1 MDSRFDASRIRNF
14 CIVAHIDHGKSTL
27 SDRLI
32 EATATVAR
40 RDMADQ
46 LLDSMDL
53 EREKGITIKARAVRM
68 HCRLPADDLPNASNA
83 DRDLAGNE
91 YRLHLIDT
99 PGHVDFSYEVSRSL
113 AAAEGALLVVD
124 AVEGIQAQTLANVYL
139 AMEQDLALIPV
150 INKIDLDVARPEAIA
165 AELVDVIGFARD
177 EILYVSAKTGQGI
190 AELLEAIVERI
201 PPPQGAPDDPL
212 RALIFD
218 SEYDPYKGVIAHVR
232 VVDGEVRSQAPLRL
246 CATNRRFEAMEVG
259 SFSPELRQQAL
270 LSAGDVGYVATGLKE
285 VGDVRVGDTMTV
297 GGRRF
302 PDPLAGYREPKAM
315 VFAGLYPANS
325 ADHQELS
332 DALDKL
338 RLSDSAIQYQPES
351 SAALGF
357 GFRMGFLGLL
367 HMEIV
372 QERLEREYGLE
383 LVFTAPSVEYEV
395 EGVEGQVRLIENP
408 SELPAPN
415 HVAEI
420 REPWVR
426 ISVITPHEH
435 VGAVMETVT
444 GRRGVFERMEYLQRS
459 RRSAEANGGA
469 APMAGEIR
477 VLLEYELPL
486 SEILTDFFDEL
497 KSRTRG
503 YASLDY
509 SLIGYRPAKLVKLDL
524 LINGEPVDALS
535 AIVHADAAASQGRE
549 LADRLRRLIPRQLFD
564 VPIQAAVGGRIIAR
578 ETVRAMRKNVTA
590 KCYGGDV
597 TRKRK
602 LLARQ
607 AEGKRRLKRVGNV
620 EIPQEAFLAVL
631 QLGKD

>member
-1 MDSRFDASRIRNF
+1 MDPTRIRNF

-32 EATATVAR
+32 EATATVDR
-40 RDMADQ
+40 REMSDQ

-68 HCRLPADDLPNASNA
+68 EYESPAHG
-83 DRDLAGNE
+83 RH
-91 YRLHLIDT
+91 RLHLIDT

-139 AMEQDLALIPV
+139 AMEQDLTLIPV

-165 AELVDVIGFARD
+165 AELVDVIGFSYD
-177 EILYVSAKTGQGI
+177 EMLYVSAKTGEGI
-190 AELLEAIVERI
+190 EELLAAIVDRI
-201 PPPQGAPDDPL
+201 PPPEGNAVDPL

-218 SEYDPYKGVIAHVR
+218 SEYDSYKGVIAHVR
-232 VVDGEVRSQAPLRL
+232 VVDGEAKGQAPLRL
-246 CATNRRFEAMEVG
+246 SATNRRFEAMEVG
-259 SFSPELRQQAL
+259 SFSPAL
-270 LSAGDVGYVATGLKE
+270 HRLDSLAAGDVGYVATGLKD
-285 VGDVRVGDTMTV
+285 VADVRVGDTLTV
-297 GGRRF
+297 GGRAY
-302 PDPLAGYREPKAM
+302 PDPLPGYREPKAM

-325 ADHQELS
+325 SDYQELS

-338 RLSDSAIQYQPES
+338 RLSDSSIQYQPES

-357 GFRMGFLGLL
+357 GYRMGFLGLL

-395 EGVEGQVRLIENP
+395 EGVDGRVRLIENP
-408 SELPAPN
+408 SDLPAPN
-415 HVAEI
+415 HIGEI

-426 ISVITPHEH
+426 ISVIAPHEH

-444 GRRGVFERMEYLQRS
+444 GRRGVFKQMEYLQRTS
-459 RRSAEANGGA
+459 RSNGSEDA
-469 APMAGEIR
+469 APATSEIR

-486 SEILTDFFDEL
+486 SEILTDFYDEL

-503 YASLDY
+503 FASLDY
-509 SLIGYRPAKLVKLDL
+509 TLIGYQPAKLVKLDL

-535 AIVHADAAASQGRE
+535 AIVHSDAASSQGRE
-549 LADRLRRLIPRQLFD
+549 LADRLRKLIPRQLFD
-564 VPIQAAVGGRIIAR
+564 VPIQAAVGGRIVAR

-590 KCYGGDV
+590 KCYGGDI

-631 QLGKD
+631 QLGKN

>member
-1 MDSRFDASRIRNF
+1 MNPDTIRNF

-27 SDRLI
+27 SDRLM
-32 EATATVAR
+32 ETTATIDPRA
-40 RDMADQ
+40 MSAQ

-68 HCRLPADDLPNASNA
+68 AYASP
-83 DRDLAGNE
+83 RGE
-91 YRLHLIDT
+91 RYRLHLIDT

-124 AVEGIQAQTLANVYL
+124 AAEGIQAQTLANVYL
-139 AMEQDLALIPV
+139 ALEQDLTLIPV
-150 INKIDLDVARPEAIA
+150 INKIDLDVARPEAVA
-165 AELVDVIGFARD
+165 AELVDIVGFGRD

-190 AELLEAIVERI
+190 DDLLEAIVDRI
-201 PPPQGAPDDPL
+201 PSPSGASAAPL

-232 VVDGEVRSQAPLRL
+232 VVDGEVRGRAAARL
-246 CATNRRFEAMEVG
+246 TATGRRFETMEVG
-259 SFSPELRQQAL
+259 SFAPELQAL
-270 LSAGDVGYVATGLKE
+270 PTLSAGDVGYVATGLKDVE
-285 VGDVRVGDTMTV
+285 DVRVGDTLTD
-297 GGRRF
+297 GGRDR
-302 PDPLAGYREPKAM
+302 PAPLPGYREPKAM

-325 ADHQELS
+325 ADYAELT

-338 RLSDSAIQYQPES
+338 RLSDSSILYQAES

-357 GFRMGFLGLL
+357 GYRMGFLGLL

-395 EGVEGQVRLIENP
+395 EGVDGAVRRIENP
-408 SELPAPN
+408 SDLPAPN

-420 REPWVR
+420 REPWVQ
-426 ISVITPHEH
+426 ISVITPQDY
-435 VGAVMETVT
+435 VGAVMELVT
-444 GRRGVFERMEYLQRS
+444 GRRGVFEKMEYLQRS
-459 RRSAEANGGA
+459 VASNGGGANGVA
-469 APMAGEIR
+469 AGEIR
-477 VLLEYELPL
+477 VLLEYAIPL
-486 SEILTDFFDEL
+486 SEILSDFYDDL
-497 KSRTRG
+497 KSRTHG

-509 SLIGYRPAKLVKLDL
+509 TLVGYRPAKLVKLDL

-535 AIVHADAAASQGRE
+535 AIVHSDQAATQGRD
-549 LADRLRRLIPRQLFD
+549 LADRLRKLIPRQLFD
-564 VPIQAAVGGRIIAR
+564 VPIQAAVGGRIVAR
-578 ETVRAMRKNVTA
+578 ETVRALRKNVTA
-590 KCYGGDV
+590 KCYGGDI

-607 AEGKRRLKRVGNV
+607 AEGKKRLKRVGNV
-620 EIPQEAFLAVL
+620 EIPQEAFLSVL

>member
-1 MDSRFDASRIRNF
+1 MDPQRIRNF

-32 EATATVAR
+32 EATATVDR
-40 RDMADQ
+40 REMSDQ

-68 HCRLPADDLPNASNA
+68 
-83 DRDLAGNE
+83 E
-91 YRLHLIDT
+91 YDSPTDGRHRLHLIDT

-165 AELVDVIGFARD
+165 AELVDVIGFSYD
-177 EILYVSAKTGQGI
+177 EMLYVSAKTGDGI
-190 AELLEAIVERI
+190 AELLEAIVDRI
-201 PPPQGAPDDPL
+201 PPPGGSSSEPL

-218 SEYDPYKGVIAHVR
+218 SEYDSYKGVIAHVR
-232 VVDGEVRSQAPLRL
+232 VKDGEARGQSPLRL

-259 SFSPELRQQAL
+259 SFLPAL
-270 LSAGDVGYVATGLKE
+270 HPLDSLAVGDVGYVATGLKD
-285 VGDVRVGDTMTV
+285 VADVRVGDTLTV
-297 GGRRF
+297 GGRTF
-302 PDPLAGYREPKAM
+302 PDPLPGYREPKAM

-325 ADHQELS
+325 SDYQELS

-395 EGVEGQVRLIENP
+395 EGVDGRTRLIENP
-408 SELPAPN
+408 SDLPAPN
-415 HVAEI
+415 HIEEI

-426 ISVITPHEH
+426 ISVIAPHEH

-444 GRRGVFERMEYLQRS
+444 GRRGEFKQMEYLQRTS
-459 RRSAEANGGA
+459 RTNGSDGTDVSAPATS
-469 APMAGEIR
+469 EIR

-486 SEILTDFFDEL
+486 SEILTDFYDEL

-503 YASLDY
+503 FASLDY
-509 SLIGYRPAKLVKLDL
+509 TLIGYRPAKLVKLDL

-535 AIVHADAAASQGRE
+535 AIVHADAASSQGRE
-549 LADRLRRLIPRQLFD
+549 LADRLRKLIPRQLFD
-564 VPIQAAVGGRIIAR
+564 VPIQAAVGGRIVAR

-590 KCYGGDV
+590 KCYGGDI

-607 AEGKRRLKRVGNV
+607 AEGKKRLKRVGNV

-631 QLGKD
+631 QLGKN

>member
-1 MDSRFDASRIRNF
+1 MHAPPVRNF

-27 SDRLI
+27 SDRLL
-32 EATATVAR
+32 EATGTVDP
-40 RDMADQ
+40 RDMSAQ
-46 LLDSMDL
+46 LLDSMAL

-68 HCRLPADDLPNASNA
+68 QHTA
-83 DRDLAGNE
+83 RDGQQ
-91 YRLHLIDT
+91 YKLHLIDT

-124 AVEGIQAQTLANVYL
+124 AAEGIQAQTLANVYL
-139 AMEQDLALIPV
+139 ALEQDLALVPV
-150 INKIDLDVARPEAIA
+150 INKIDLDVARPEAVA
-165 AELVDVIGFARD
+165 AELADVVGFSHD
-177 EILYVSAKTGQGI
+177 EMLYVSAKTGQGI
-190 AELLEAIVERI
+190 EELLQAIVERI
-201 PPPQGAPDDPL
+201 PPPRGVQSEPL

-232 VVDGEVRSQAPLRL
+232 VVDGEVAGRAQLRL
-246 CATNRRFEAMEVG
+246 NAADRRFEAMEVG
-259 SFSPELRQQAL
+259 SFSPGLRAL
-270 LSAGDVGYVATGLKE
+270 PQLTAGDVGYVATGLKE
-285 VGDVRVGDTMTV
+285 VGDVRVGDTMTMA
-297 GGRRF
+297 GRQR
-302 PDPLAGYREPKAM
+302 PEPLAGYREPKAM

-325 ADHQELS
+325 VDYQDLS

-338 RLSDSAIQYQPES
+338 RLSDSSIIYQAES

-395 EGVEGQVRLIENP
+395 ETTDGGVERIENP
-408 SELPAPN
+408 SLLPAPPRI
-415 HVAEI
+415 AEI
-420 REPWVR
+420 REPWVQ
-426 ISVITPHEH
+426 IHVITPQQF
-435 VGAVMETVT
+435 VGAVMEAVT
-444 GRRGVFERMEYLQRS
+444 SRRGRFERMEYLQRS
-459 RRSAEANGGA
+459 GVSGNGG
-469 APMAGEIR
+469 GGDEQIR
-477 VLLEYELPL
+477 VLLEYAIPL
-486 SEILTDFFDEL
+486 SEILTDFYDDL
-497 KSRTRG
+497 KSRTHG

-509 SLIGYRPAKLVKLDL
+509 TLTGYQPAKLVKLDL

-535 AIVHADAAASQGRE
+535 AIVHADRAASDGRR

-564 VPIQAAVGGRIIAR
+564 VPIQAAVGGRIVAR

-590 KCYGGDV
+590 KCYGGDI

-602 LLARQ
+602 LLQRQ

-631 QLGKD
+631 QIGKD

>member
-1 MDSRFDASRIRNF
+1 MPAPPVRNF

-27 SDRLI
+27 SDRLL
-32 EATATVAR
+32 EATGTVDP
-40 RDMADQ
+40 RDMSAQ
-46 LLDSMDL
+46 LLDSMAL

-68 HCRLPADDLPNASNA
+68 QHTA
-83 DRDLAGNE
+83 RDGQQ
-91 YRLHLIDT
+91 YKLHLIDT

-124 AVEGIQAQTLANVYL
+124 AAEGIQAQTLANVYL
-139 AMEQDLALIPV
+139 ALEQDLALVPV
-150 INKIDLDVARPEAIA
+150 INKIDLDVARPEAVA
-165 AELVDVIGFARD
+165 AELADVVGFSHD
-177 EILYVSAKTGQGI
+177 EMLYVSAKTGQGI
-190 AELLEAIVERI
+190 EELLQAIVERI
-201 PPPQGAPDDPL
+201 PPPRGVQSEPL

-232 VVDGEVRSQAPLRL
+232 VVDGEVAGRAQLRL
-246 CATNRRFEAMEVG
+246 NAADRRFEAMEVG
-259 SFSPELRQQAL
+259 SFSPGLRAL
-270 LSAGDVGYVATGLKE
+270 PQLTAGDVGYVATGLKE
-285 VGDVRVGDTMTV
+285 VGDVRVGDTMTMA
-297 GGRRF
+297 GRQR
-302 PDPLAGYREPKAM
+302 PEPLPGYREPKAM

-325 ADHQELS
+325 VDYQDLS

-338 RLSDSAIQYQPES
+338 RLSDSSIIYQAES

-395 EGVEGQVRLIENP
+395 ETTDGGVERIENP
-408 SELPAPN
+408 SLLPAPPRI
-415 HVAEI
+415 AEI
-420 REPWVR
+420 REPWVQ
-426 ISVITPHEH
+426 IHVITPQQF
-435 VGAVMETVT
+435 VGAVMEAVT
-444 GRRGVFERMEYLQRS
+444 SRRGRFERMEYLQRS
-459 RRSAEANGGA
+459 GVSGNGG
-469 APMAGEIR
+469 GGDEQIR
-477 VLLEYELPL
+477 VLLEYAIPL
-486 SEILTDFFDEL
+486 SEILTDFYDDL
-497 KSRTRG
+497 KSRTHG

-509 SLIGYRPAKLVKLDL
+509 TLTGYEPAKLVKLDL

-535 AIVHADAAASQGRE
+535 AIVHADRAASDGRR

-564 VPIQAAVGGRIIAR
+564 VPIQAAVGGRIVAR

-590 KCYGGDV
+590 KCYGGDI

-602 LLARQ
+602 LLQRQ

-631 QLGKD
+631 QIGKD

>member
-1 MDSRFDASRIRNF
+1 MDASRIRNF

-32 EATATVAR
+32 EATATVDR
-40 RDMADQ
+40 RDMSDQ

-68 HCRLPADDLPNASNA
+68 DYRSPLTGD
-83 DRDLAGNE
+83 

-139 AMEQDLALIPV
+139 AMEQDLTLIPV
-150 INKIDLDVARPEAIA
+150 INKIDLEVARPEAIA
-165 AELVDVIGFARD
+165 SELFDVIGFGRD

-190 AELLEAIVERI
+190 EELLEAVVERI
-201 PPPQGAPDDPL
+201 PPPQGASAEPL

-232 VVDGEVRSQAPLRL
+232 VVDGEVKGQSPLRL
-246 CATNRRFEAMEVG
+246 AATNRRFEAMEVG
-259 SFSPELRQQAL
+259 SFSPELRRRDS
-270 LSAGDVGYVATGLKE
+270 LSAGDVGYVATGLKD
-285 VGDVRVGDTMTV
+285 VADVRVGDTMTV
-297 GGRRF
+297 GGRNQ
-302 PDPLAGYREPKAM
+302 PAALPGYREPKAM

-325 ADHQELS
+325 ADYQELS

-357 GFRMGFLGLL
+357 GYRMGFLGLL

-395 EGVEGQVRLIENP
+395 EGVDGAVQLIENP
-408 SELPAPN
+408 SDLPAPN
-415 HVAEI
+415 HVAQI

-426 ISVITPHEH
+426 ISVIAPHEY

-444 GRRGVFERMEYLQRS
+444 GRRGVFDHMEYLQRTS
-459 RRSAEANGGA
+459 QTNGA
-469 APMAGEIR
+469 ALVASTTGEIR

-486 SEILTDFFDEL
+486 SEILTDFYDEL

-535 AIVHADAAASQGRE
+535 AIVHAEAAASQGRE
-549 LADRLRRLIPRQLFD
+549 LTDRLRRLIPRQLFD
-564 VPIQAAVGGRIIAR
+564 VPIQAAVGGRIVAR
-578 ETVRAMRKNVTA
+578 ETVRAMKKNVTA
-590 KCYGGDV
+590 KCYGGDI

-607 AEGKRRLKRVGNV
+607 AEGKKRLKRVGNV
-620 EIPQEAFLAVL
+620 DIPQEAFLAVL
-631 QLGKD
+631 QLGKN

>member
-1 MDSRFDASRIRNF
+1 MDASRIRNF

-32 EATATVAR
+32 EATATVDR
-40 RDMADQ
+40 RDMSDQ

-68 HCRLPADDLPNASNA
+68 DYHAPAS
-83 DRDLAGNE
+83 GE

-139 AMEQDLALIPV
+139 AMEQDLTLIPV

-165 AELVDVIGFARD
+165 AELVDVIGFGRD

-190 AELLEAIVERI
+190 DELLDAIVERI
-201 PPPQGAPDDPL
+201 PPPEGAPDEPL

-218 SEYDPYKGVIAHVR
+218 SEYDSYKGVIAHVR
-232 VVDGEVRSQAPLRL
+232 VVDGEAKGQAPLRL
-246 CATNRRFEAMEVG
+246 AATNRRFEAMEVG
-259 SFSPELRQQAL
+259 SFSPELRRL
-270 LSAGDVGYVATGLKE
+270 DSLSAGDVGYVATGLKD
-285 VGDVRVGDTMTV
+285 VADVRVGDTMTV
-297 GGRRF
+297 GGRHQ
-302 PDPLAGYREPKAM
+302 PDPLPGYREPKAM

-325 ADHQELS
+325 ADYQELS

-357 GFRMGFLGLL
+357 GYRMGFLGLL

-395 EGVEGQVRLIENP
+395 EGVDGQVQLIENP
-408 SELPAPN
+408 SDLPAPN

-426 ISVITPHEH
+426 ISVIAPHDY
-435 VGAVMETVT
+435 VGPVMETVT
-444 GRRGVFERMEYLQRS
+444 GRRGVFDHMEYLQRTS
-459 RRSAEANGGA
+459 QSNGSNGSAQTTS
-469 APMAGEIR
+469 EIR

-486 SEILTDFFDEL
+486 SEILTDFYDEL

-509 SLIGYRPAKLVKLDL
+509 SLVGYRPAKLVKLDL

-535 AIVHADAAASQGRE
+535 AIVHSDAAATQGRE
-549 LADRLRRLIPRQLFD
+549 LADRLRKLIPRQLFD
-564 VPIQAAVGGRIIAR
+564 VPIQAAVGGRIVAR
-578 ETVRAMRKNVTA
+578 ETVRAVRKNVTA
-590 KCYGGDV
+590 KCYGGDI

-607 AEGKRRLKRVGNV
+607 AEGKKRLKRVGNV

-631 QLGKD
+631 QLGKN

>member
-1 MDSRFDASRIRNF
+1 MDASRVRNF

-27 SDRLI
+27 SDRLM

-40 RDMADQ
+40 RDMSDQ
-46 LLDSMDL
+46 MLDSMDL

-68 HCRLPADDLPNASNA
+68 DYRQPD
-83 DRDLAGNE
+83 GGE

-139 AMEQDLALIPV
+139 AMEQDLTLIPV

-165 AELVDVIGFARD
+165 AELVDVIGFGRD
-177 EILYVSAKTGQGI
+177 EILYVSAKTGEGI
-190 AELLEAIVERI
+190 DELLSAIVERI
-201 PPPQGAPDDPL
+201 PPPQGEPDAAL

-218 SEYDPYKGVIAHVR
+218 SEYDSYKGVIAHVR
-232 VVDGEVRSQAPLRL
+232 VVDGDVKGQSPLRL
-246 CATNRRFEAMEVG
+246 AATNRRFEAMEVG
-259 SFSPELRQQAL
+259 SFSPELRRL
-270 LSAGDVGYVATGLKE
+270 DSLSSGDVGYVATGLKD
-285 VGDVRVGDTMTV
+285 VADVRVGDTMTI
-297 GGRRF
+297 GGRHQ
-302 PDPLAGYREPKAM
+302 PDPLPGYREPKAM

-325 ADHQELS
+325 ADYQELS

-338 RLSDSAIQYQPES
+338 RLSDSAILYQPES

-357 GFRMGFLGLL
+357 GYRMGFLGLL

-395 EGVEGQVRLIENP
+395 EGVDGQVQLIENP
-408 SELPAPN
+408 SDLPAPN
-415 HVAEI
+415 HVSEI

-426 ISVITPHEH
+426 ISVIAPHDY
-435 VGAVMETVT
+435 VGPVMETVT
-444 GRRGVFERMEYLQRS
+444 ARRGVFDHMEYLQRTS
-459 RRSAEANGGA
+459 QSNQDNGANGTSHSTS
-469 APMAGEIR
+469 EIR

-486 SEILTDFFDEL
+486 SEILTDFYDEL

-535 AIVHADAAASQGRE
+535 AIVHSDAAATQGRE

-564 VPIQAAVGGRIIAR
+564 VPIQAAVGGRIVAR

-590 KCYGGDV
+590 KCYGGDI

-607 AEGKRRLKRVGNV
+607 AEGKKRLKRVGNV

-631 QLGKD
+631 QLGKN

>member
-1 MDSRFDASRIRNF
+1 MDASRIRNF

-32 EATATVAR
+32 EATATVDR
-40 RDMADQ
+40 RDMSDQ

-68 HCRLPADDLPNASNA
+68 DYQQPAGGD
-83 DRDLAGNE
+83 

-139 AMEQDLALIPV
+139 AMEQDLTLIPV
-150 INKIDLDVARPEAIA
+150 INKIDLDVARPDAIA

-190 AELLEAIVERI
+190 EELLDAIIERI
-201 PPPQGAPDDPL
+201 PPPEGEPDEPL

-218 SEYDPYKGVIAHVR
+218 SEYDSYKGVIAHVR
-232 VVDGEVRSQAPLRL
+232 VVDGDVKGQAPLRL
-246 CATNRRFEAMEVG
+246 AATNRRFEAMEVG
-259 SFSPELRQQAL
+259 SFSPELRRQDS
-270 LSAGDVGYVATGLKE
+270 LSAGDVGYVATGLKD
-285 VGDVRVGDTMTV
+285 VADVRVGDTMTV
-297 GGRRF
+297 GGRHQ
-302 PDPLAGYREPKAM
+302 PDALPGYREPKAM

-325 ADHQELS
+325 ADYQELS

-357 GFRMGFLGLL
+357 GYRMGFLGLL

-395 EGVEGQVRLIENP
+395 EGVDGQIQLIENP
-408 SELPAPN
+408 SDLPAPN
-415 HVAEI
+415 HVSEI

-426 ISVITPHEH
+426 ISVIAPHDY
-435 VGAVMETVT
+435 VGPVMETVT
-444 GRRGVFERMEYLQRS
+444 GRRGVFDHMEYLQRTS
-459 RRSAEANGGA
+459 QRNGANGA
-469 APMAGEIR
+469 AQETSDIR

-486 SEILTDFFDEL
+486 SEILTDFYDEL

-509 SLIGYRPAKLVKLDL
+509 SLVGYRPAKLVKLDL

-535 AIVHADAAASQGRE
+535 AIVHSDAAATQGRE

-564 VPIQAAVGGRIIAR
+564 VPIQAAVGGRIVAR
-578 ETVRAMRKNVTA
+578 ETVRALRKNVTA
-590 KCYGGDV
+590 KCYGGDI

-607 AEGKRRLKRVGNV
+607 AEGKKRLKRVGNV

-631 QLGKD
+631 QLGKN

>member
-1 MDSRFDASRIRNF
+1 MDASRVRNF

-32 EATATVAR
+32 EATATVDR
-40 RDMADQ
+40 RDMSDQ

-68 HCRLPADDLPNASNA
+68 DYQQPS
-83 DRDLAGNE
+83 GGE

-139 AMEQDLALIPV
+139 AMEQDLTLIPV
-150 INKIDLDVARPEAIA
+150 INKIDLEVARPEAIA
-165 AELVDVIGFARD
+165 AELVDVVGFARD

-190 AELLEAIVERI
+190 EELLNAIVERI
-201 PPPQGAPDDPL
+201 PPPEGVLADPL

-218 SEYDPYKGVIAHVR
+218 SEYDSYKGVIAHVR
-232 VVDGEVRSQAPLRL
+232 VVDGDIRGQSPLRL
-246 CATNRRFEAMEVG
+246 AATNRRFEAMEVG
-259 SFSPELRQQAL
+259 SFSPELRRL
-270 LSAGDVGYVATGLKE
+270 DMLSSGDVGYVATGLKD
-285 VGDVRVGDTMTV
+285 VADVRVGDTMTV
-297 GGRRF
+297 GGRHQ
-302 PDPLAGYREPKAM
+302 PDPLPGYREPKAM

-325 ADHQELS
+325 ADYQELS

-357 GFRMGFLGLL
+357 GYRMGFLGLL

-395 EGVEGQVRLIENP
+395 EGVDGQVQLIENP
-408 SELPAPN
+408 SDLPAPN

-426 ISVITPHEH
+426 ISVIAPHDY
-435 VGAVMETVT
+435 VGPVMETVT
-444 GRRGVFERMEYLQRS
+444 ARRGMFDHMEYLQRTS
-459 RRSAEANGGA
+459 QGNDEHGA
-469 APMAGEIR
+469 DGATQTTSEIR

-486 SEILTDFFDEL
+486 SEILTDFYDEL

-509 SLIGYRPAKLVKLDL
+509 SLVGYRPAKLVKLDL

-535 AIVHADAAASQGRE
+535 AIVHSDAAATQGRE

-564 VPIQAAVGGRIIAR
+564 VPIQAAVGGRIVAR
-578 ETVRAMRKNVTA
+578 ETVRALRKNVTA
-590 KCYGGDV
+590 KCYGGDI

-607 AEGKRRLKRVGNV
+607 AEGKKRLKRVGNV

-631 QLGKD
+631 QLGKN

>member
-1 MDSRFDASRIRNF
+1 MDASRIRNF

-32 EATATVAR
+32 EATATVDR
-40 RDMADQ
+40 RDMSDQ

-68 HCRLPADDLPNASNA
+68 DYQQPAGGD
-83 DRDLAGNE
+83 

-139 AMEQDLALIPV
+139 AMEQDLTLIPV
-150 INKIDLDVARPEAIA
+150 INKIDLDVARPDAIA

-190 AELLEAIVERI
+190 EELLDAIIERI
-201 PPPQGAPDDPL
+201 PPPQGEPAEPL

-218 SEYDPYKGVIAHVR
+218 SEYDSYKGVIAHVR
-232 VVDGEVRSQAPLRL
+232 VVDGDVKGQAPLRL
-246 CATNRRFEAMEVG
+246 AATNRRFEAMEVG
-259 SFSPELRQQAL
+259 SFSPELRRQDS
-270 LSAGDVGYVATGLKE
+270 LSAGDVGYVATGLKD
-285 VGDVRVGDTMTV
+285 VADVRVGDTMTI
-297 GGRRF
+297 GGRHQ
-302 PDPLAGYREPKAM
+302 PDALPGYREPKAM

-325 ADHQELS
+325 ADYQELS

-357 GFRMGFLGLL
+357 GYRMGFLGLL

-395 EGVEGQVRLIENP
+395 EGVDGQVQLIENP
-408 SELPAPN
+408 SDLPAPN
-415 HVAEI
+415 HVSEI

-426 ISVITPHEH
+426 ISVIAPHDY
-435 VGAVMETVT
+435 VGPVMETVT
-444 GRRGVFERMEYLQRS
+444 GRRGVFDHMEYLQRTS
-459 RRSAEANGGA
+459 QRNGANGA
-469 APMAGEIR
+469 AQETSDIR

-486 SEILTDFFDEL
+486 SEILTDFYDEL

-509 SLIGYRPAKLVKLDL
+509 SLVGYRPAKLVKLDL

-535 AIVHADAAASQGRE
+535 AIVHSDAAATQGRE

-564 VPIQAAVGGRIIAR
+564 VPIQAAVGGRIVAR
-578 ETVRAMRKNVTA
+578 ETVRALRKNVTA
-590 KCYGGDV
+590 KCYGGDI

-607 AEGKRRLKRVGNV
+607 AEGKKRLKRVGNV

-631 QLGKD
+631 QLGKN

>member
-1 MDSRFDASRIRNF
+1 MTSEHIRNF

-27 SDRLI
+27 SDRLM
-32 EATATVAR
+32 EATATVER

-68 HCRLPADDLPNASNA
+68 
-83 DRDLAGNE
+83 E
-91 YRLHLIDT
+91 YQSPSHGPCRLHLIDT

-150 INKIDLDVARPEAIA
+150 INKIDLDVARPQAIA
-165 AELVDVIGFARD
+165 AELVDVIGFSHD

-190 AELLEAIVERI
+190 DELLEAIVERI
-201 PPPQGAPDDPL
+201 PAPVGVADDPL

-218 SEYDPYKGVIAHVR
+218 SEYDLYKGVIAHVR
-232 VVDGEVRSQAPLRL
+232 VVDGQVRGQEQLRL
-246 CATNRRFEAMEVG
+246 DATQRRFEAMEVG
-259 SFSPELRQQAL
+259 SFAPHLRKL
-270 LSAGDVGYVATGLKE
+270 DSLSAGDVGYVATGLKD
-285 VGDVRVGDTMTV
+285 VADVRVGDTMITS
-297 GGRRF
+297 GRRQ
-302 PDPLAGYREPKAM
+302 PKPLPGYREPKAM

-325 ADHQELS
+325 ADYQELS
-332 DALDKL
+332 AALEKL
-338 RLSDSAIQYQPES
+338 RLSDSSIQYQPES

-357 GFRMGFLGLL
+357 GYRMGFLGLL

-383 LVFTAPSVEYEV
+383 LVFTAPSVEYQV
-395 EGVEGQVRLIENP
+395 EGVDGQVSLVENP
-408 SELPAPN
+408 SDLPAPN
-415 HVAEI
+415 HVSEI

-426 ISVITPHEH
+426 ISVIAPHEH
-435 VGAVMETVT
+435 VGSVMETVT
-444 GRRGVFERMEYLQRS
+444 GRRGEFKRMEYLQRS
-459 RRSAEANGGA
+459 RRSEENGVNSV
-469 APMAGEIR
+469 AGEIR

-486 SEILTDFFDEL
+486 SEILTDFYDEL
-497 KSRTRG
+497 KSRTHG

-509 SLIGYRPAKLVKLDL
+509 NLIGYRSAKLVKLDL

-535 AIVHADAAASQGRE
+535 AIVHADAAANQGRE
-549 LADRLRRLIPRQLFD
+549 LADRLRKLIPRQLFD
-564 VPIQAAVGGRIIAR
+564 VPIQAAVGGRVVAR

-590 KCYGGDV
+590 KCYGGDI

-631 QLGKD
+631 QLGKS

>member
-1 MDSRFDASRIRNF
+1 MDASRVRNF

-27 SDRLI
+27 SDRLM

-40 RDMADQ
+40 RDMSDQ
-46 LLDSMDL
+46 MLDSMDL

-68 HCRLPADDLPNASNA
+68 DYRQPD
-83 DRDLAGNE
+83 GGE

-139 AMEQDLALIPV
+139 AMEQDLTLIPV

-165 AELVDVIGFARD
+165 AELVDVIGFGRD
-177 EILYVSAKTGQGI
+177 EILYVSAKTGEGI
-190 AELLEAIVERI
+190 DELLSAIVERI
-201 PPPQGAPDDPL
+201 PPPQGEPDAAL

-218 SEYDPYKGVIAHVR
+218 SEYDSYKGVIAHVR
-232 VVDGEVRSQAPLRL
+232 VVDGDVKGQSPLRL
-246 CATNRRFEAMEVG
+246 AATNRRFEAMEVG
-259 SFSPELRQQAL
+259 SFSPELRRL
-270 LSAGDVGYVATGLKE
+270 DSLSSGDVGYVATGLKD
-285 VGDVRVGDTMTV
+285 VADVRVGDTMTI
-297 GGRRF
+297 GGRHQ
-302 PDPLAGYREPKAM
+302 PDPLPGYREPKAM

-325 ADHQELS
+325 ADYQELS

-338 RLSDSAIQYQPES
+338 RLSDSAILYQPES

-357 GFRMGFLGLL
+357 GYRMGFLGLL

-395 EGVEGQVRLIENP
+395 EGVDGQVQLIENP
-408 SELPAPN
+408 SDLPAPN

-426 ISVITPHEH
+426 ISVIAPHDY
-435 VGAVMETVT
+435 VGPVMETVT
-444 GRRGVFERMEYLQRS
+444 ARRGVFDHMEYLQRTS
-459 RRSAEANGGA
+459 QSNQDNGANGTSHSTS
-469 APMAGEIR
+469 EIR

-486 SEILTDFFDEL
+486 SEILTDFYDEL

-535 AIVHADAAASQGRE
+535 AIVHSDAAATQGRE

-564 VPIQAAVGGRIIAR
+564 VPIQAAVGGRIVAR
-578 ETVRAMRKNVTA
+578 ETVRAMRKNVTS
-590 KCYGGDV
+590 KCYGGDI

-607 AEGKRRLKRVGNV
+607 AEGKKRLKRVGNV

-631 QLGKD
+631 QLGKN

>member
-1 MDSRFDASRIRNF
+1 MDASRIRNF

-32 EATATVAR
+32 EATATVDR

-68 HCRLPADDLPNASNA
+68 HYEAPED
-83 DRDLAGNE
+83 GGE

-139 AMEQDLALIPV
+139 AMEQDLTLIPV
-150 INKIDLDVARPEAIA
+150 INKIDLDIARPEAIA
-165 AELVDVIGFARD
+165 AELVDVIGFGAD

-190 AELLEAIVERI
+190 EELLEAIVERV
-201 PPPQGAPDDPL
+201 PPPQGAPAEPL

-218 SEYDPYKGVIAHVR
+218 SEYDSYKGVIAHVR
-232 VVDGEVRSQAPLRL
+232 VVDGEAKGQSPLRL
-246 CATNRRFEAMEVG
+246 AATNRRFEAMEVG
-259 SFSPELRQQAL
+259 SFSPQLRRL
-270 LSAGDVGYVATGLKE
+270 DSLSAGDVGYVATGLKD
-285 VGDVRVGDTMTV
+285 VADVRVGDTMTV
-297 GGRRF
+297 GARQF
-302 PDPLAGYREPKAM
+302 PDPLPGYREPKAM
-315 VFAGLYPANS
+315 VFAGLYPANA
-325 ADHQELS
+325 ADYQELS

-357 GFRMGFLGLL
+357 GYRMGFLGLL

-395 EGVEGQVRLIENP
+395 EGVDGQVRLVENP
-408 SELPAPN
+408 SDLPAPN

-426 ISVITPHEH
+426 ISVIAPHDH

-444 GRRGVFERMEYLQRS
+444 GRRGVFQRMEYLQRTS
-459 RRSAEANGGA
+459 QTANGA
-469 APMAGEIR
+469 EPQAQSTSEIR
-477 VLLEYELPL
+477 VLLEYGLPL
-486 SEILTDFFDEL
+486 SEILTDFYDDL

-509 SLIGYRPAKLVKLDL
+509 TLIGYRAAKLVKLDL

-535 AIVHADAAASQGRE
+535 AIVHAEAAASQGRE

-564 VPIQAAVGGRIIAR
+564 VPIQAAVGGRVVAR

-590 KCYGGDV
+590 KCYGGDI

-607 AEGKRRLKRVGNV
+607 AEGKKRLKRVGNV

-631 QLGKD
+631 QLGKN

>member
-1 MDSRFDASRIRNF
+1 MNATAAFDPQRIRNF

-27 SDRLI
+27 SDRLM
-32 EATATVAR
+32 EATATVDR
-40 RDMADQ
+40 RDMSDQ

-68 HCRLPADDLPNASNA
+68 DYHG
-83 DRDLAGNE
+83 RDE
-91 YRLHLIDT
+91 DYRLHLIDT

-165 AELVDVIGFARD
+165 AELVDVIGFSDD

-190 AELLEAIVERI
+190 DQLLDAIVERI
-201 PPPQGAPDDPL
+201 PPPEGEPDHPL

-218 SEYDPYKGVIAHVR
+218 SEYDSYKGVIAHVR
-232 VVDGEVRSQAPLRL
+232 VVDGEAKGQTPLRL

-259 SFSPELRQQAL
+259 SFSPDLLRQASL
-270 LSAGDVGYVATGLKE
+270 AVGDVGYVATGLKD
-285 VGDVRVGDTMTV
+285 VADVRVGDTMTI
-297 GGRRF
+297 GGRHQ
-302 PDPLAGYREPKAM
+302 PDPLPGYREPKAM

-325 ADHQELS
+325 ADYQELS

-357 GFRMGFLGLL
+357 GYRMGFLGLL

-395 EGVEGQVRLIENP
+395 EGVDGQVRLIENP
-408 SELPAPN
+408 SDLPAPN

-426 ISVITPHEH
+426 ISVIAPHDH

-444 GRRGVFERMEYLQRS
+444 GRRGVYDRMEYLQRS
-459 RRSAEANGGA
+459 GSATGANGNGA
-469 APMAGEIR
+469 APTTNDIR

-486 SEILTDFFDEL
+486 SEILTDFYDDL

-509 SLIGYRPAKLVKLDL
+509 SLIGYRAAKLVKLDL

-535 AIVHADAAASQGRE
+535 AIVHSDAAATQGRE
-549 LADRLRRLIPRQLFD
+549 LADRLRKLIPRQLFD
-564 VPIQAAVGGRIIAR
+564 VPIQAAVGGRIVAR
-578 ETVRAMRKNVTA
+578 ETVRAVRKNVTA
-590 KCYGGDV
+590 KCYGGDI

-607 AEGKRRLKRVGNV
+607 AEGKKRLKRVGNV

-631 QLGKD
+631 QLGKN

>member
-1 MDSRFDASRIRNF
+1 MDASRVRNF

-27 SDRLI
+27 SDRLM

-40 RDMADQ
+40 RDMSDQ
-46 LLDSMDL
+46 MLDSMDL

-68 HCRLPADDLPNASNA
+68 DYRQPD
-83 DRDLAGNE
+83 GGE

-139 AMEQDLALIPV
+139 AMEQDLTLIPV

-165 AELVDVIGFARD
+165 AELVDVIGFGRD
-177 EILYVSAKTGQGI
+177 EILNVSAKTGEGI
-190 AELLEAIVERI
+190 DELLSAIVERI
-201 PPPQGAPDDPL
+201 PPPQGEPDAAL

-218 SEYDPYKGVIAHVR
+218 SEYDSYKGVIAHVR
-232 VVDGEVRSQAPLRL
+232 VVDGDVKGQSPLRL
-246 CATNRRFEAMEVG
+246 AATNRRFEAMEVG
-259 SFSPELRQQAL
+259 SFSPELRRL
-270 LSAGDVGYVATGLKE
+270 DSLSSGDVGYVATGLKD
-285 VGDVRVGDTMTV
+285 VADVRVGDTMTI
-297 GGRRF
+297 GGRHQ
-302 PDPLAGYREPKAM
+302 PDPLPGYREPKAM

-325 ADHQELS
+325 ADYQELS

-338 RLSDSAIQYQPES
+338 RLSDSAILYQPES

-357 GFRMGFLGLL
+357 GYRMGFLGLL

-395 EGVEGQVRLIENP
+395 EGVDGQVQLIENP
-408 SELPAPN
+408 SDLPAPN

-426 ISVITPHEH
+426 ISVIAPHDY
-435 VGAVMETVT
+435 VGPVMETVT
-444 GRRGVFERMEYLQRS
+444 ARRGVFDHMEYLQRTS
-459 RRSAEANGGA
+459 QSNQDNGANGTSHSTS
-469 APMAGEIR
+469 EIR

-486 SEILTDFFDEL
+486 SEILTDFYDEL

-535 AIVHADAAASQGRE
+535 AIVHSDAAATQGRE

-564 VPIQAAVGGRIIAR
+564 VPIQAAVGGRIVAR
-578 ETVRAMRKNVTA
+578 ETVRAMRKNVTS
-590 KCYGGDV
+590 KCYGGDI

-607 AEGKRRLKRVGNV
+607 AEGKKRLKRVGNV

-631 QLGKD
+631 QLGKN

>member
-1 MDSRFDASRIRNF
+1 MDPSRIRNF

-27 SDRLI
+27 SDRLM
-32 EATATVAR
+32 EATATVDR
-40 RDMADQ
+40 RDMSDQ

-68 HCRLPADDLPNASNA
+68 DYESPTGGSH
-83 DRDLAGNE
+83 
-91 YRLHLIDT
+91 RLHLIDT

-139 AMEQDLALIPV
+139 AMEQDLTLIPV
-150 INKIDLDVARPEAIA
+150 INKIDLDVARPEAIT
-165 AELVDVIGFARD
+165 AELIDIIGFSRD
-177 EILYVSAKTGQGI
+177 EILYVSAKTGAGI

-201 PPPQGAPDDPL
+201 PPPAGDSTDPL

-232 VVDGEVRSQAPLRL
+232 VVDGDARGQAPLRL
-246 CATNRRFEAMEVG
+246 SATNRRFEAMEVG
-259 SFSPELRQQAL
+259 SFSPDLRRQES
-270 LSAGDVGYVATGLKE
+270 LSAGDVGYVATGLKD
-285 VGDVRVGDTMTV
+285 VADVRVGDTMTI
-297 GGRRF
+297 GGRNQ
-302 PDPLAGYREPKAM
+302 PDPLPGYREPKAM

-325 ADHQELS
+325 ADYQELS

-338 RLSDSAIQYQPES
+338 RLSDSSIQYQPES

-357 GFRMGFLGLL
+357 GYRMGFLGLL

-395 EGVEGQVRLIENP
+395 EGVEGQVKLIENP
-408 SELPAPN
+408 SDLPAPN

-426 ISVITPHEH
+426 ISIIAPHEY
-435 VGAVMETVT
+435 VGPVMETVT
-444 GRRGVFERMEYLQRS
+444 ARRGVFDHMEYLQRTS
-459 RRSAEANGGA
+459 QPNGSDEH
-469 APMAGEIR
+469 APATGEIR

-486 SEILTDFFDEL
+486 SEILTDFYDEL

-509 SLIGYRPAKLVKLDL
+509 SLIGCRPAKLVKLDL

-535 AIVHADAAASQGRE
+535 AIVHSDAAATQGRE

-564 VPIQAAVGGRIIAR
+564 VPIQAAVGGRIVAR

-590 KCYGGDV
+590 KCYGGDI

-607 AEGKRRLKRVGNV
+607 AEGKKRLKRVGNV

-631 QLGKD
+631 QLGKN

>member
-1 MDSRFDASRIRNF
+1 MDASRIRNF

-32 EATATVAR
+32 EATATVDR
-40 RDMADQ
+40 RDMSDQ

-68 HCRLPADDLPNASNA
+68 DYHAPKGGD
-83 DRDLAGNE
+83 

-165 AELVDVIGFARD
+165 AELVDVIGFGRD

-190 AELLEAIVERI
+190 DELLDAIVERI
-201 PPPQGAPDDPL
+201 PPPEGAPDEPL

-218 SEYDPYKGVIAHVR
+218 SEYDSYKGVIAHVR
-232 VVDGEVRSQAPLRL
+232 VVDGEAKGQAPLRL
-246 CATNRRFEAMEVG
+246 AATNRRFEAMEVG
-259 SFSPELRQQAL
+259 SFSPDLRRL
-270 LSAGDVGYVATGLKE
+270 DSLSAGDVGYVATGLKD
-285 VGDVRVGDTMTV
+285 VADVRVGDTMTV
-297 GGRRF
+297 GGRHQ
-302 PDPLAGYREPKAM
+302 PDPLPGYREPKAM

-325 ADHQELS
+325 ADYQELS

-357 GFRMGFLGLL
+357 GYRMGFLGLL

-395 EGVEGQVRLIENP
+395 EGVDGQVQLIENP
-408 SELPAPN
+408 SDLPAPN

-426 ISVITPHEH
+426 ISVIAPHDY
-435 VGAVMETVT
+435 VGPVMETVT
-444 GRRGVFERMEYLQRS
+444 GRRGVFDHMEYLQRTS
-459 RRSAEANGGA
+459 QSNGSNGSAQTTS
-469 APMAGEIR
+469 EIR

-486 SEILTDFFDEL
+486 SEILTDFYDEL

-535 AIVHADAAASQGRE
+535 AIVHSDAAATQGRE
-549 LADRLRRLIPRQLFD
+549 LADRLRKLIPRQLFD
-564 VPIQAAVGGRIIAR
+564 VPIQAAVGGRIVAR
-578 ETVRAMRKNVTA
+578 ETVRAVRKNVTA
-590 KCYGGDV
+590 KCYGGDI

-607 AEGKRRLKRVGNV
+607 AEGKKRLKRVGNV

-631 QLGKD
+631 QLGKS

>member
-1 MDSRFDASRIRNF
+1 MDASRIRNF

-32 EATATVAR
+32 EATATVDR
-40 RDMADQ
+40 RDMSDQ

-68 HCRLPADDLPNASNA
+68 DYQQPDGGD
-83 DRDLAGNE
+83 

-165 AELVDVIGFARD
+165 AELVDVIGFSRD

-190 AELLEAIVERI
+190 DELLDAIVDRI
-201 PPPQGAPDDPL
+201 PPPEGEPNEPL

-218 SEYDPYKGVIAHVR
+218 SEYDSYKGVIAHVR
-232 VVDGEVRSQAPLRL
+232 VVDGEVKGQAPLRL
-246 CATNRRFEAMEVG
+246 TATNRRFEAMEVG
-259 SFSPELRQQAL
+259 SFSPELRRQDS
-270 LSAGDVGYVATGLKE
+270 LSAGDVGYVATGLKD
-285 VGDVRVGDTMTV
+285 VADVRVGDTMTI
-297 GGRRF
+297 GGRNQ
-302 PDPLAGYREPKAM
+302 PDALPGYREPKAM

-325 ADHQELS
+325 ADYQELS

-357 GFRMGFLGLL
+357 GYRMGFLGLL

-395 EGVEGQVRLIENP
+395 EGVDGQVQLIENP
-408 SELPAPN
+408 SDLPAPN

-426 ISVITPHEH
+426 ISVIAPHDY
-435 VGAVMETVT
+435 VGPVMETVT
-444 GRRGVFERMEYLQRS
+444 GRRGVFDHMEYLQRTS
-459 RRSAEANGGA
+459 QQNGANGA
-469 APMAGEIR
+469 SQTTSEIR

-486 SEILTDFFDEL
+486 SEILTDFYDEL

-535 AIVHADAAASQGRE
+535 AIVHSDAAATQGRE

-564 VPIQAAVGGRIIAR
+564 VPIQAAVGGRIVAR
-578 ETVRAMRKNVTA
+578 ETVRALRKNVTA
-590 KCYGGDV
+590 KCYGGDI

-607 AEGKRRLKRVGNV
+607 AEGKKRLKRVGNV

-631 QLGKD
+631 QLGKN